1 MQIFKF
7 QRRTP
12 VVARLFSFPAP
23 SVRAHPKSLLKY
35 GPQREREMEKGRW
48 RYSTVIYLHVLIAV
62 WQNKFLYFSVGI
74 TVVTREI
81 KDNAYAKPWG
91 ANKVYN
97 GRCANGELEK
107 RKKGKSPF
115 SLSIPPSFSFTSPPL
130 LTVPHASG
138 NKVSFIH
145 DVSSLFPS
153 RQGWDLRL
161 L

>member
-1 MQIFKF
+1 MV
-7 QRRTP
+7 P
-12 VVARLFSFPAP
+12 
-23 SVRAHPKSLLKY
+23 
-35 GPQREREMEKGRW
+35 
-48 RYSTVIYLHVLIAV
+48 
-62 WQNKFLYFSVGI
+62 
-74 TVVTREI
+74 REI
-81 KDNAYAKPWG
+81 KDTAYAKSRG

-107 RKKGKSPF
+107 SKKGKSPF

-153 RQGWDLRL
+153 RQGWDLTALFIGNKKEIEQKEILKPNNITHNSDSLARAL
-161 L
+161 VSKN